1 MGNFYSWKKYNQDL
15 VNRGNIGIL
24 LDKNLFL
31 EARSTKRGRAYND
44 KYINAIFMI
53 KAILNLQY
61 RQLEGFM
68 TYLIKDVMGMPNVDI
83 PDYTTIEKRKK
94 EIKITKRNHYDKTIF
109 ENKDIIGIMDSSGFS
124 LFFKLDWLTYK
135 DSLKN
140 KKKNSKNNSKSNK
153 YKESKAKFV
162 KFHVFID
169 KDTGLCMSHTVTEA
183 SGNNTHD
190 TTQYRPLL
198 EKAEDYHGEIK
209 ENITDKAYDSED
221 NYKAAEEKNI
231 KNICPVKDNVKNID
245 IHNFDREIAR
255 ICRDNNDMK
264 FWSKNT
270 GYNFRGLVEAFFSKF
285 KRIFSDRVRYKT
297 MPNIKA
303 DFALKVE
310 IINAYVMR
318 EIDIMTVPCT
328 IKRISKMPLITSR

>member
-68 TYLIKDVMGMPNVDI
+68 TYFIKDVMGMPNVDI

-140 KKKNSKNNSKSNK
+140 KKKSNKDNNKSNK
-153 YKESKAKFV
+153 YK
-162 KFHVFID
+162 
-169 KDTGLCMSHTVTEA
+169 
-183 SGNNTHD
+183 
-190 TTQYRPLL
+190 
-198 EKAEDYHGEIK
+198 
-209 ENITDKAYDSED
+209 
-221 NYKAAEEKNI
+221 
-231 KNICPVKDNVKNID
+231 
-245 IHNFDREIAR
+245 
-255 ICRDNNDMK
+255 
-264 FWSKNT
+264 
-270 GYNFRGLVEAFFSKF
+270 
-285 KRIFSDRVRYKT
+285 
-297 MPNIKA
+297 
-303 DFALKVE
+303 
-310 IINAYVMR
+310 
-318 EIDIMTVPCT
+318 
-328 IKRISKMPLITSR
+328 